1 MLRERAASGDC
12 RQILRFAK
20 DKLYSHGAT
29 LCCAK
34 RAASGDCRQILRF
47 AKDKLYSHGATLCCA
62 NAQHLAICHQI
73 LRFAKDKLYSHG
85 ATLCCANAQHLAI
98 AARSFASRRINFTP
112 MALLY
117 AARTRSIWRLP
128 PDPSLRDG

>member
-29 LCCAK
+29 LRCANAQQLAI
-34 RAASGDCRQILRF
+34 AARSF
-47 AKDKLYSHGATLCCA
+47 ASRRINFTPMTLLCCA
-62 NAQHLAICHQI
+62 NAQHLAICRQI

-128 PDPSLRDG
+128 PDPSLREG

>member
-20 DKLYSHGAT
+20 DKLYSH
-29 LCCAK
+29 
-34 RAASGDCRQILRF
+34 
-47 AKDKLYSHGATLCCA
+47 
-62 NAQHLAICHQI
+62 N
-73 LRFAKDKLYSHG
+73 

-117 AARTRSIWRLP
+117 AARTRSIWRFATRSFASRRINFTPMALLYAARTRSIWRLP
-128 PDPSLRDG
+128 PDPSLREG